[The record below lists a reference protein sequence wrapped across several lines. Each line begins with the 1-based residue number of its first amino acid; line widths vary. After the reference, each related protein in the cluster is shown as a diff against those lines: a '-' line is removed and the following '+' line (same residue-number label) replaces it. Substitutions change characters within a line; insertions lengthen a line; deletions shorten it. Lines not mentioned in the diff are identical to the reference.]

1 MISRSWD
8 DHRGELIM
16 AMKKPVPGAIDI
28 QNAIE
33 NAAAAIDR
41 AGVGKSNDM
50 DMLLSIAL
58 AVQQLAYGTKQALQ
72 AIYDEV
78 V

>member
-1 MISRSWD
+1 
-8 DHRGELIM
+8 M
-16 AMKKPVPGAIDI
+16 AMKKPVPGSIDL

-33 NAAAAIDR
+33 NAYSAQYDAKTDTERLDKI
-41 AGVGKSNDM
+41 GT
-50 DMLLSIAL
+50 
-58 AVQQLAYGTKQALQ
+58 AVQQLAYGLKQALQ

>member
-1 MISRSWD
+1 
-8 DHRGELIM
+8 M
-16 AMKKPVPGAIDI
+16 ALKKVLPGSMDL

-33 NAAAAIDR
+33 NAYSAQ
-41 AGVGKSNDM
+41 NDAKTDTERLVKIGM
-50 DMLLSIAL
+50 
-58 AVQQLAYGTKQALQ
+58 AVQQLAYGLKQALQ